1 LVPLGKLSQ
10 FDGEDYSWQSVKMK
24 SHLYS
29 LHPSIWD
36 VVDLEMKIPK
46 TDDEDYDSD
55 EATQII
61 HCNSQAIMV
70 LLASLCREEYNKVK
84 RLQTTKDIWDMLKTV
99 HESDKITKITRMEL
113 IKGAL
118 GRFAINKGEEP
129 QEMYNWLKT
138 LVNQI
143 CNYGSTKWTDHEVVN
158 LMLRSLISCNATLV
172 TLLCEGPGYEVIT
185 REEVFDKFLSHE
197 MMVKESKHVEDLP
210 QRNVP
215 NFEPKAIAFKVT
227 SEKEE

>member
-1 LVPLGKLSQ
+1 LVPLGKLPQ
-10 FDGEDYSWQSVKMK
+10 FDGEDYSWRSVKMK

-29 LHPSIWD
+29 LHPSNWD
-36 VVDLEMKIPK
+36 VIDLGMKIPN
-46 TDDEDYDSD
+46 TGDEDYDSN
-55 EATQII
+55 EAAQII

-70 LLASLCREEYNKVK
+70 LLASLCREEYNKVN
-84 RLQTTKDIWDMLKTV
+84 RLQMTKEIWDMLKTV
-99 HESDKITKITRMEL
+99 HEGDKITNITRMEL

-118 GRFAINKGEEP
+118 RRFAINKGEEA

-143 CNYGSTKWTDHEVVN
+143 YNCMDTKWTDHEVVK

-172 TLLCEGPGYEVIT
+172 TLLCEGPRYEVIT
-185 REEVFDKFLSHE
+185 HEEVSGKFLSHE

-210 QRNVP
+210 QGNVP

>member
-1 LVPLGKLSQ
+1 MVRIIHG
-10 FDGEDYSWQSVKMK
+10 SVKMK

-36 VVDLEMKIPK
+36 VVDLGMKIPK

-70 LLASLCREEYNKVK
+70 LLASLCREEYNKVN
-84 RLQTTKDIWDMLKTV
+84 RLQMTKEIWDMLKTV
-99 HESDKITKITRMEL
+99 HEGDKITNITRMEL

-118 GRFAINKGEEP
+118 RRFAINKGEDA

-143 CNYGSTKWTDHEVVN
+143 YNCMDTKWTDHEVVK

>member
-1 LVPLGKLSQ
+1 
-10 FDGEDYSWQSVKMK
+10 MK

-29 LHPSIWD
+29 LHPSNWD
-36 VVDLEMKIPK
+36 VIDLGMKIPN
-46 TDDEDYDSD
+46 TGDEDYDSN
-55 EATQII
+55 EAAQII

-70 LLASLCREEYNKVK
+70 LLASLCREEYNKVN
-84 RLQTTKDIWDMLKTV
+84 RLQMTKEIWDMLKTV
-99 HESDKITKITRMEL
+99 HEGDKITNITRMEL

-118 GRFAINKGEEP
+118 RRFAINKGEDA

-143 CNYGSTKWTDHEVVN
+143 YNCMDTKWTDHEVVK

-172 TLLCEGPGYEVIT
+172 TLLCEGPRYEVIT
-185 REEVFDKFLSHE
+185 HEEVSGKFLSHE

-210 QRNVP
+210 QGNVP